1 MVSWN
6 AVIMRIHGE
15 SERAAVLAVIGVAS
29 EMSRTL
35 PDSASGEHGL
45 KVVLH
50 ATVSRMARG
59 VPHVG

>member
-1 MVSWN
+1 
-6 AVIMRIHGE
+6 MRIHGE